1 MAEALKLVDPD
12 WMVWRVLRQDT
23 VATDAEPAVDGSYL
37 ARTGMNLL
45 RGLVVGYN
53 GTYRVLPDEQV
64 ERDVDYT
71 HLGPP
76 GSGSLGWNVP
86 PWAEDNRGK
95 VVIQTFYHERRG
107 KVLKSTSE

>member
-1 MAEALKLVDPD
+1 MAEKLKLVDPN
-12 WMVWRVLRQDT
+12 WMVWRVLREDK
-23 VATDAEPAVDGSYL
+23 VVTDAEPVMGDSCL

-45 RGLVVGYN
+45 KGLVVGYN
-53 GTYRVLPDEQV
+53 GTYRVFPNEQV

-86 PWAEDNRGK
+86 PWAEENRGK
-95 VVIQTFYHERRG
+95 VVRQTFYHERQGRVVRPTG
-107 KVLKSTSE
+107 E